1 MKRTNNQRNKS
12 SLHKMPADLQ
22 KALATNSKARAVWED
37 ITPIARS
44 DWICWIISG
53 KLAET
58 RKIRIEKALSML
70 SHGKRRVCCFAGCV
84 HR

>member
-1 MKRTNNQRNKS
+1 MKTRKKQGNKLE
-12 SLHKMPADLQ
+12 LHKMPADLQ
-22 KALATNSKARAVWED
+22 KALATNSKARAEWED

-53 KLAET
+53 KKSET
-58 RKIRIEKALSML
+58 RKHHVERVCTELL
-70 SHGKRRVCCFAGCV
+70 EGKRRPCCWAGCG